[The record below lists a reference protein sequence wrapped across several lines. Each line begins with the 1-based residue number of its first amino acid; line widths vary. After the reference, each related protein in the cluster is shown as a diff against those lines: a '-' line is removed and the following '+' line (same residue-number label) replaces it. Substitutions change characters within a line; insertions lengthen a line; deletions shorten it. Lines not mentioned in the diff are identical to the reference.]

1 MKRLFSLLSLMLV
14 FLASCEN
21 TQDDGVTRLNILSEG
36 LIQFDFRAGEG
47 AVEYE
52 IKNPMPELSLNV
64 TANGASWIYDI
75 MTNDGVATFKV
86 ERNGGEEERYAI
98 LTFIY
103 GDLKQE
109 VAVCQGI
116 RAEGDCDYEIVAT
129 SFGGE
134 YLSLQ
139 TSDDYNYLVH
149 VGNGELSYAN
159 DEPEAIYYYFDLYSK
174 FRGGNY
180 PIIPNGTYTLD
191 NKDKLTA
198 GTFSAKYS
206 QAHLNDVNGE
216 HALEFKMSKGTVTI
230 TDNKFE
236 ALVYMTDGT
245 IHHIVYEGELY
256 VPFAVSYPTP
266 DIATTLTED
275 LIFEHTG
282 STMRLFYYGDYY
294 ECGYDYWRVA
304 LMQTMNPINGDY
316 FMIDI
321 ITDAKDEGAVAE
333 NVLGTYAACSDF
345 DIKPN
350 SFLIG
355 VMEGASYIN
364 SWRLVVEDDY
374 IVNGNGRVPLTTGSV
389 KIEKDGAS
397 FLVTIDSMDDGNNKV
412 QGSFSCGGIELY
424 DRSNR

>member
-1 MKRLFSLLSLMLV
+1 
-14 FLASCEN
+14 
-21 TQDDGVTRLNILSEG
+21 
-36 LIQFDFRAGEG
+36 
-47 AVEYE
+47 
-52 IKNPMPELSLNV
+52 
-64 TANGASWIYDI
+64 
-75 MTNDGVATFKV
+75 
-86 ERNGGEEERYAI
+86 
-98 LTFIY
+98 
-103 GDLKQE
+103 
-109 VAVCQGI
+109 
-116 RAEGDCDYEIVAT
+116 
-129 SFGGE
+129 
-134 YLSLQ
+134 
-139 TSDDYNYLVH
+139 
-149 VGNGELSYAN
+149 
-159 DEPEAIYYYFDLYSK
+159 
-174 FRGGNY
+174 
-180 PIIPNGTYTLD
+180 
-191 NKDKLTA
+191 
-198 GTFSAKYS
+198 
-206 QAHLNDVNGE
+206 
-216 HALEFKMSKGTVTI
+216 
-230 TDNKFE
+230 
-236 ALVYMTDGT
+236 
-245 IHHIVYEGELY
+245 
-256 VPFAVSYPTP
+256 
-266 DIATTLTED
+266 
-275 LIFEHTG
+275 
-282 STMRLFYYGDYY
+282 MRLFYYGDYY

>member
-1 MKRLFSLLSLMLV
+1 MEFDFKGGKGMVLFELKNPKTDVTLTVS
-14 FLASCEN
+14 AN
-21 TQDDGVTRLNILSEG
+21 GVTWIS
-36 LIQFDFRAGEG
+36 D
-47 AVEYE
+47 
-52 IKNPMPELSLNV
+52 IKS
-64 TANGASWIYDI
+64 
-75 MTNDGVATFKV
+75 NDSVVSFVV
-86 ERNGGEEERYAI
+86 ERNGGAEERVAI
-98 LTFIY
+98 LTIAY

-109 VAVCQGI
+109 VAVRQGV
-116 RAEGDCDYEIVAT
+116 RSEGEYDYDVIAT
-129 SFGGE
+129 IFGGE
-134 YLSLQ
+134 YLSLE
-139 TSDDYNYLVH
+139 TSDNYNYYVQ
-149 VGNGELSYAN
+149 VGTGEINEKN
-159 DEPEAIYYYFDLYSK
+159 DIPNATYYYFDLYSK
-174 FRGGNY
+174 FRGGDR
-180 PIIPNGTYTLD
+180 PILPNGTYTLD
-191 NKDKLTA
+191 NTEKFPI
-198 GTFSAKYS
+198 GTFSAKHS
-206 QAHLNDVNGE
+206 KAHINNQFGE
-216 HALEFKMSKGTVTI
+216 PDTEFLIVAGTLYV
-230 TDNKFE
+230 TDNRFE
-236 ALVYMTDGT
+236 AVLNMADGT
-245 IHHIVYEGELY
+245 IHRVVFEGELY

-275 LIFEHTG
+275 LIFEHNG
-282 STMRLFYYGDYY
+282 AIMRLFYYGDYY

-364 SWRLVVEDDY
+364 SWRLVVENDY

>member
-1 MKRLFSLLSLMLV
+1 MLV

-21 TQDDGVTRLNILSEG
+21 TQESGETTLTILSES
-36 LIQFDFRAGEG
+36 LMEFDFKGGKGMVLFEL
-47 AVEYE
+47 
-52 IKNPMPELSLNV
+52 KNPKTDV
-64 TANGASWIYDI
+64 TLTVSANGATWISDI
-75 MTNDGVATFKV
+75 KSNDSVASFVV
-86 ERNGGEEERYAI
+86 ERNGGAEERVAI
-98 LTFIY
+98 LTIAY
-103 GDLKQE
+103 GELIQE
-109 VAVCQGI
+109 VAVRQGV
-116 RAEGDCDYEIVAT
+116 RSEGEYDYDVTAT
-129 SFGGE
+129 IFGGE
-134 YLSLQ
+134 YLSLE
-139 TSDDYNYLVH
+139 TSDNYNYYVQ
-149 VGNGELSYAN
+149 VGTGEINEMN
-159 DEPEAIYYYFDLYSK
+159 DIPNATYYYFDLYSK
-174 FRGGNY
+174 FRGGDH
-180 PIIPNGTYTLD
+180 PILPNGTYTLD
-191 NKDKLTA
+191 NTEKFPI
-198 GTFSAKYS
+198 GTFSAKHS
-206 QAHLNDVNGE
+206 KAHINNQFGE
-216 HALEFKMSKGTVTI
+216 PDTEFSIVAGTLSV
-230 TDNKFE
+230 TDNRFE

-304 LMQTMNPINGDY
+304 LMQTTNPINGDY

>member
-1 MKRLFSLLSLMLV
+1 M
-14 FLASCEN
+14 E
-21 TQDDGVTRLNILSEG
+21 
-36 LIQFDFRAGEG
+36 FDFKGGKGMVLFEL
-47 AVEYE
+47 
-52 IKNPMPELSLNV
+52 KNPKTDV
-64 TANGASWIYDI
+64 TLTVSANGATWISDI
-75 MTNDGVATFKV
+75 KSNDSVVSFVV
-86 ERNGGEEERYAI
+86 ERNGGAEERVAI
-98 LTFIY
+98 LTIAC
-103 GDLKQE
+103 GELIQE
-109 VAVCQGI
+109 VAVRQGV
-116 RAEGDCDYEIVAT
+116 RSEGEYDYDVTAT
-129 SFGGE
+129 IFGGE
-134 YLSLQ
+134 YLSLE
-139 TSDDYNYLVH
+139 TSDNYNYYVQ
-149 VGNGELSYAN
+149 VGTGEINEKN
-159 DEPEAIYYYFDLYSK
+159 DIPNATYYYFDLYSK
-174 FRGGNY
+174 FRGGDR
-180 PIIPNGTYTLD
+180 PILPNGTYTLD
-191 NKDKLTA
+191 NTEKFPI
-198 GTFSAKYS
+198 GTFSAKHS
-206 QAHLNDVNGE
+206 KAHINNQFGE
-216 HALEFKMSKGTVTI
+216 PDTEFLIVAGTLYV
-230 TDNKFE
+230 TDNRFE
-236 ALVYMTDGT
+236 AVLNMTDGT

>member
-1 MKRLFSLLSLMLV
+1 MKKIFSLLSLMLV
-14 FLASCEN
+14 LLASCEN
-21 TQDDGVTRLNILSEG
+21 TKDDGVTRLNILSDS
-36 LIQFDFRAGEG
+36 LMQFDFRSGKG
-47 AVEYE
+47 VVEYE
-52 IKNPMPELSLNV
+52 IKNPLADVSLIV
-64 TANGASWIYDI
+64 TTNGANWIYDI
-75 MTNDGVATFKV
+75 NVENGEATFSY
-86 ERNGGEEERYAI
+86 ERNGGEDVRYAI
-98 LTFIY
+98 LTFTY
-103 GDLKQE
+103 GDLVQE
-109 VAVCQGI
+109 VAVSQGV

-139 TSDDYNYLVH
+139 AADDYNYYVQ
-149 VGNGELSYAN
+149 VGTGEIDYMNGTPNAT
-159 DEPEAIYYYFDLYSK
+159 YYYFDIFSK
-174 FRGGNY
+174 FRGGMD
-180 PIIPNGTYTLD
+180 PILPNGTYTLD
-191 NKDKLTA
+191 TSDKFKA
-198 GTFSAKYS
+198 GSFSAKNS
-206 QAHLNDVNGE
+206 MAHINDENGE
-216 HALEFKMSKGTVTI
+216 HAVEFKMSMGTVTV

-236 ALVYMTDGT
+236 ALVHMTDGT
-245 IHHIVYEGELY
+245 IHHIVFEGTLY

-275 LIFEHTG
+275 LIFNHTG
-282 STMRLFYYGDYY
+282 CTMRLFYYGDYY

-321 ITDAKDEGAVAE
+321 ITDAKGEGADPE

-389 KIEKDGAS
+389 KIEKDGGS
-397 FLVTIDSMDDGNNKV
+397 FIVTIDSMDDGNNKV
-412 QGSFSCGGIELY
+412 QGTFNCGGYELY